1 LLNKEAIKYEQNP
14 LVRLKKNPMDQLINI
29 NNKKYFK
36 VYFMREGAIITIMNM
51 NNYKKRYL

>member
-1 LLNKEAIKYEQNP
+1 LLNKEAIKYEQNQ
-14 LVRLKKNPMDQLINI
+14 LVRLRKNPMDQQINI

>member
-1 LLNKEAIKYEQNP
+1 LLNKEAIKYEQNQ
-14 LVRLKKNPMDQLINI
+14 LVRLRKNPMDQLINI